1 MTAAAKTSPVQGR
14 RRKPAPKGQ
23 PGPATTQDCP
33 SCPVASAI
41 EFCIWLSHAKPGD
54 TLEYYRGL
62 LAADREPVTGRLSK
76 AECLVLREIAN
87 FAWRAAD
94 KGLLHLVQR
103 RLGSDRFSYLAIAR
117 PRPKALAVSSLL
129 FVEDA

>member
-23 PGPATTQDCP
+23 PGLAATDCP

-41 EFCIWLSHAKPGD
+41 EFCVWLSRAEPGD

-62 LAADREPVTGRLSK
+62 LAADREPATGRLSK
-76 AECLVLREIAN
+76 AECLVLREVAN
-87 FAWRAAD
+87 FAWRAAN

-103 RLGSDRFSYLAIAR
+103 RLGPDRFGYLAIAR
-117 PRPKALAVSSLL
+117 PRPKALALSSLL